1 MSHVIIHSL
10 IDAIKVLPVVFLVYV
25 IIEFLES
32 KHAGGEKLKKIFG
45 SNSAP
50 LVGGVI
56 GIVPQC
62 GFSVVATKLYSDGY
76 IYLGTLLAV
85 YFATSDEAIPIILS
99 NSIGNSTLIL
109 KLGLIILIKVLYGI
123 LVGFLVN
130 FIAKKITVKKCEFSF
145 DEEVEFL
152 GGCCGHGV
160 GEKPKNIWQFL
171 VHPIIHSLK
180 IVFFIFLVNLILGLV
195 IDLWI
200 GEEVFYNLLGR
211 TKFLQPL
218 FCVLFGLIP
227 NCASSVLLSQLFSVG
242 AITFS
247 GALCGLTA
255 NSGLGLALLF
265 KSAKTLKKGVV
276 VLGLVFLFSLILG
289 YGCLAIE
296 ILI

>member
-32 KHAGGEKLKKIFG
+32 KHAGSEKLKKIFG

-145 DEEVEFL
+145 DEEVEFF

-171 VHPIIHSLK
+171 VHPLIHSLK

-227 NCASSVLLSQLFSVG
+227 NCASSVLLSQLFSVD

-289 YGCLAIE
+289 YGCLVIE